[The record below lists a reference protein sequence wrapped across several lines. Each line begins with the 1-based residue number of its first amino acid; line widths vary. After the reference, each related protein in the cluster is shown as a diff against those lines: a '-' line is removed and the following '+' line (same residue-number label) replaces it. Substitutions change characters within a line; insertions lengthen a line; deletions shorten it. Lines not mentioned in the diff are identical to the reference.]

1 MRIFLWALHIYK
13 AQHPDTTIAC
23 LVAISLVLK
32 RPNHLAGCQHQNE
45 QKESGRHHAKN
56 TADTD
61 AYLCAHAPRTP
72 YQHCTDNIGVHARSG
87 ARIWR
92 ECLLSPL
99 HTSRC
104 GQSKRT
110 YPAGETPE
118 LDIYMRIFLWAVRI
132 HYTHH
137 YDTTMAHLVAVS
149 LVLKRP
155 TRLFGCQ
162 HPKKQKGARRHH
174 AKNTADKDAYLCA
187 LAPCTPCRRCIDNI
201 GVHARSW
208 LSNLAKNASGEG
220 DGEGKCEGED
230 EGEGEG

>member
-13 AQHPDTTIAC
+13 AQYPDKTIAC

-45 QKESGRHHAKN
+45 QKESGRPHAKN

-61 AYLCAHAPRTP
+61 AYLCALAPRTP

-118 LDIYMRIFLWAVRI
+118 QDIYMRIFLWAVRI
-132 HYTHH
+132 HYTH
-137 YDTTMAHLVAVS
+137 S
-149 LVLKRP
+149 LRHNNGAPGGSLARFEAP
-155 TRLFGCQ
+155 ESFIWLSA
-162 HPKKQKGARRHH
+162 PKKAKRGQKTSRQEYSR
-174 AKNTADKDAYLCA
+174 
-187 LAPCTPCRRCIDNI
+187 
-201 GVHARSW
+201 
-208 LSNLAKNASGEG
+208 
-220 DGEGKCEGED
+220 
-230 EGEGEG
+230 